1 MAHAPEEADAVT
13 MHPSR
18 AFAGRAVAV
27 VLVVGSV
34 AACSDAGGPTIPF
47 IGGGDS
53 PAPSSAANAVPSV
66 VASPSPVSASAQ
78 PAATK
83 PAPTKRPTATA
94 APTKPTPSPTH
105 ASTTATTG
113 RIYVRDGGF
122 EITMPKG
129 WRKIDLAGDLLK
141 QFAAGLPKDSQ
152 FAKLMAGQAGT
163 MIANGVKLLAM
174 DLRATSVAD
183 GYAAN
188 VSVLTLPRTDNMS
201 IDAHRALLEA
211 QLDFVKEASAV
222 SSKVVTEPAGKT
234 IRVSYRMTI
243 AMADGHVTTFSGTE
257 FIVLTPSRIYAI
269 TFGCDVGNTDCVK
282 GADAA
287 MKTFRVVS

>member
-1 MAHAPEEADAVT
+1 MANPRAGAEAVA

-18 AFAGRAVAV
+18 AIVGRAVALLL
-27 VLVVGSV
+27 VLGTV

-47 IGGGDS
+47 IGGADT
-53 PAPSSAANAVPSV
+53 PAPTSAANTAPTTAPRSSPSV
-66 VASPSPVSASAQ
+66 TSSPPQATA
-78 PAATK
+78 PAA
-83 PAPTKRPTATA
+83 TKRPTATT
-94 APTKPTPSPTH
+94 APARPTPSPTH

-211 QLDFVKEASAV
+211 QLESVKEASAV

-234 IRVSYRMTI
+234 IRMSYRMRI
-243 AMADGHVTTFSGTE
+243 AMADGHVTSFSGTE

-269 TFGCDVGNTDCVK
+269 TFGCDVGSSACVK
-282 GADAA
+282 AADAA
-287 MKTFRVVS
+287 MRTFRVVS